1 MSGFDD
7 WVEKRRWELGLMLLG
22 LILTGLGIFIWKS
35 EGNTPGAQV
44 VKVEG
49 TATGAGQLVV
59 DVSGA
64 VNRSGVYTLPAN
76 TRVEEAIKA
85 AGGLSPEADVKWYE
99 ANVNRA
105 RKITDGEKIYIPKLN
120 TGSSTTDSVQVL
132 QDTQITNR
140 ISINGAGVSELDTL
154 PGIGPVTAQK
164 IIANRPYQS
173 LEELLTKKVVGQ
185 KVFDQI
191 KEQISLW

>member
-1 MSGFDD
+1 
-7 WVEKRRWELGLMLLG
+7 VQ
-22 LILTGLGIFIWKS
+22 I
-35 EGNTPGAQV
+35 

-49 TATGAGQLVV
+49 IATGAGQLVV

-64 VNRSGVYTLPAN
+64 VNRSGVYTLPVN
-76 TRVEEAIKA
+76 TRVEEAINA
-85 AGGLSPEADVKWYE
+85 AGGLSAEADVKWYE

-105 RKITDGEKIYIPKLN
+105 RKITDGEKIYIPRLSA
-120 TGSSTTDSVQVL
+120 GSKTPDNVQVL
-132 QDTQITNR
+132 QDKKITYR

>member
-7 WVEKRRWELGLMLLG
+7 WVENRKWELGLMLLG
-22 LILTGLGIFIWKS
+22 LVLTGLGIFIWRS
-35 EGNTPGAQV
+35 AGNTPGVQI

-49 TATGAGQLVV
+49 VATGAEQLTI

-64 VNRSGVYTLPAN
+64 VNRSGVYTLPPN
-76 TRVEEAIKA
+76 TRVEEAIIA
-85 AGGLSPEADVKWYE
+85 AGGLSAEADVKWFE

-105 RKITDGEKIYIPKLN
+105 RKITDGEKIYIPKRVEDQETRPPDGQGVRVVN
-120 TGSSTTDSVQVL
+120 
-132 QDTQITNR
+132 NK

-164 IIANRPYQS
+164 IIDGRPYQS
-173 LEELLTKKVVGQ
+173 LEELLAKKVVGQ

-191 KEQISLW
+191 KERISLW